1 MPTPKKDSLFCI
13 GCPFYLWYIIAM
25 PFQFKYINIVNPST
39 FEGAVVYA
47 VVLLVFA
54 AFINRMLR
62 LAVERALA
70 RGSRLHIDRTRVK
83 FISQLAQIIVY
94 IVMFFIYAHL
104 IPALSNLGNAGL
116 ASVGVLSVVAGLAAQ
131 NTLGNLIA
139 GISLLL
145 YRPFNVGDRLQVTA
159 PTGLETGEIESLNLG
174 YTIIKTD
181 DNRRVMV
188 PNSIMASQTTINLT
202 RDSTRA
208 ICSVAVVISH
218 DSDLDA
224 ARAILLEIAHSN
236 PKTQKI
242 DGCPVTHLDG
252 SGVELTLSVWCADSL
267 MAGALKCD
275 ILEAIKRRFATAGIK
290 FAPVERSF
298 IVKN

>member
-1 MPTPKKDSLFCI
+1 M
-13 GCPFYLWYIIAM
+13 G
-25 PFQFKYINIVNPST
+25 FQFKYMNIINPDTV
-39 FEGAVVYA
+39 EGAAVYA
-47 VVLLVFA
+47 LVLLICAVL
-54 AFINRMLR
+54 INRMLR

-70 RGSRLHIDRTRVK
+70 RGSRVHIDRTRVK

-94 IVMFFIYAHL
+94 IVTFFVYAHL

-145 YRPFNVGDRLQVTA
+145 YRPFNVGDRLQVSA

-181 DNRRVMV
+181 DDRRVVV

-202 RDSTRA
+202 RDNSRA
-208 ICSVAVVISH
+208 LCSVPVVISL
-218 DSDLDA
+218 DSDLDR
-224 ARAILLEIAHSN
+224 ARAILLEIAAGN
-236 PKTQKI
+236 PKIKKI
-242 DGCPVTHLDG
+242 GGCPVTRLDG
-252 SGVELTLSVWCADSL
+252 GGVELTLSVWCADSL
-267 MAGALKCD
+267 VAGDLKCD
-275 ILEAIKRRFATAGIK
+275 LLEAIFRRFPAGAVK
-290 FAPVERSF
+290 FAALEKM
-298 IVKN
+298 IVVKG

>member
-1 MPTPKKDSLFCI
+1 M
-13 GCPFYLWYIIAM
+13 A
-25 PFQFKYINIVNPST
+25 FQFKSINIINPAT
-39 FEGAVVYA
+39 FEGAIVYA
-47 VVLLVFA
+47 VVFLVFA
-54 AFINRMLR
+54 LVLNRMMR

-70 RGSRLHIDRTRVK
+70 RGSRVHIDRTRVK

-94 IVMFFIYAHL
+94 IIAFFMYARY

-159 PTGLETGEIESLNLG
+159 PTGLETGEIESLSLG

-181 DNRRVMV
+181 DNRRVVV
-188 PNSIMASQTTINLT
+188 PNSIMAGQTTVNMT
-202 RDSTRA
+202 RDDSRA
-208 ICSVAVVISH
+208 ICSVPVVISL
-218 DSDLDA
+218 DSDLDQ
-224 ARAILLEIAHSN
+224 ARAILLELAGRN

-242 DGCPVTHLDG
+242 NGCPVTRLDG

-267 MAGALKCD
+267 LASALKSD
-275 ILEAIKRRFATAGIK
+275 LLEAIKRRFSTGGIK
-290 FAPVERSF
+290 MLPVEKV
-298 IVKN
+298 IVENK

>member
-1 MPTPKKDSLFCI
+1 MT
-13 GCPFYLWYIIAM
+13 
-25 PFQFKYINIVNPST
+25 FQFKSINIINPAT
-39 FEGAVVYA
+39 FEGAIVYA
-47 VVLLVFA
+47 IVFLVFA
-54 AFINRMLR
+54 FVLNRMMR

-70 RGSRLHIDRTRVK
+70 RGSRVHIDRTRVK

-94 IVMFFIYAHL
+94 IIAFFMYARY

-159 PTGLETGEIESLNLG
+159 PTGLEIGEIESLSLG

-181 DNRRVMV
+181 DNRRVVV
-188 PNSIMASQTTINLT
+188 PNSIMAGQTTVNMT
-202 RDSTRA
+202 RDDSRA
-208 ICSVAVVISH
+208 ICSVPVTISL
-218 DSDLDA
+218 DSDFDQ
-224 ARAILLEIAHSN
+224 ARAILLELAGRN

-242 DGCPVTHLDG
+242 NGCPVTRLDG
-252 SGVELTLSVWCADSL
+252 SGVEFTLSVWCADSL
-267 MAGALKCD
+267 LASALKSD
-275 ILEAIKRRFATAGIK
+275 LLEAIKRRFSAGGIK
-290 FAPVERSF
+290 MLPVEKV
-298 IVKN
+298 IVENK